1 MLTTGGPKQ
10 VQLGEMVGILWQFKD
25 GMVDQARF
33 LTIFLNFWLKNEGVK
48 WSKYDQKLNLLINEI
63 ANIWM
68 IIHFGWHQE
77 PKDNKQYIHV
87 TYH

>member
-33 LTIFLNFWLKNEGVK
+33 LTIFLNF
-48 WSKYDQKLNLLINEI
+48 
-63 ANIWM
+63 
-68 IIHFGWHQE
+68 
-77 PKDNKQYIHV
+77 
-87 TYH
+87 